1 MMNKLA
7 KPARKQSKVH
17 RSLLLGSFSALGLLA
32 VSTVTAGAKAVNV
45 GTGDTVWGIAQREG
59 LSTTKIEQANPSIN
73 RVSNSIDLIFAGQQL
88 QLPTAANLNQS
99 LSQQGLYTVQKGDTL
114 SRIAKRFHVTVAQ
127 LKTWNHLNNDL
138 IYVGQQLAVNAD
150 AAESVTPA
158 VDTQVAPT
166 EEVAVPTEN
175 ATVAVQPETTVS
187 EQPAASQAPVSAA
200 TASEAAASSE
210 APVQSV
216 APAQSQSTASS
227 DAPAASSAAT
237 SDVAASSAAQ
247 SLTSDSTVAS
257 ASQDA
262 QSQEVAQQPAAADE
276 NAEPAAQSA
285 SAATST
291 ASAAPAQ
298 SVAASSAQNTQ
309 TLNVQ
314 ASQTNNAANW
324 SQLFGTSFVE
334 VPAQS
339 ATQTVQTSQT
349 ASAATQTAQVSQTAS
364 VASQSA
370 QVNQTASTANT
381 QSAQAPVSQSAQS
394 TAAQPSQAQSQQTSQ
409 ATSQSTSAASNSSDL
424 QSGSVVSL
432 AVKLAN
438 SNIPYVWGG
447 NSLSGMD
454 CSGLVDYVYAHAT
467 GKQLP
472 HYTVSLESCVNQH
485 PVSQAQ
491 AGDLLFWG
499 QHGATYHT
507 AIYIG
512 NNQYVAA
519 PQPGENV
526 QIQSISQYFMPSF
539 AGTVK

>member
-1 MMNKLA
+1 MNKLA

-59 LSTTKIEQANPSIN
+59 LSTTKIEQTNPSIS
-73 RVSNSIDLIFAGQQL
+73 RVTNSIDLIFAGQQL
-88 QLPTAANLNQS
+88 QLPTATSLNQS

-114 SRIAKRFHVTVAQ
+114 GRIATHFHVTVAQ
-127 LKTWNHLNNDL
+127 LKSWNHLNSDL
-138 IYVGQQLAVNAD
+138 IYVGQQLVVNGDSAKLVSPSISTAASTNEVSSPEETTSAAD
-150 AAESVTPA
+150 A
-158 VDTQVAPT
+158 QPT
-166 EEVAVPTEN
+166 
-175 ATVAVQPETTVS
+175 TTS
-187 EQPAASQAPVSAA
+187 STQPAASLVSVSAA
-200 TASEAAASSE
+200 SSSVATVNTE
-210 APVQSV
+210 TPAQSV
-216 APAQSQSTASS
+216 ASSQPQTTVTS
-227 DAPAASSAAT
+227 DTVVSAADASSAAVVNSADQAITGDNNVAGT
-237 SDVAASSAAQ
+237 SQLPQ
-247 SLTSDSTVAS
+247 STN
-257 ASQDA
+257 
-262 QSQEVAQQPAAADE
+262 QEVAQQPAAADA
-276 NAEPAAQSA
+276 NAENGSQSSSDVTSASSYALAQSA
-285 SAATST
+285 STTGT
-291 ASAAPAQ
+291 A
-298 SVAASSAQNTQ
+298 Q
-309 TLNVQ
+309 TMNVQ
-314 ASQTNNAANW
+314 TNQISNSSNSAWTLDN
-324 SQLFGTSFVE
+324 SFVE
-334 VPAQS
+334 VPTQSAAQS
-339 ATQTVQTSQT
+339 SNTLTSY
-349 ASAATQTAQVSQTAS
+349 
-364 VASQSA
+364 ASQST
-370 QVNQTASTANT
+370 QDVNQAT
-381 QSAQAPVSQSAQS
+381 QSAQS
-394 TAAQPSQAQSQQTSQ
+394 TAVQASQTQSQQASQTTSP
-409 ATSQSTSAASNSSDL
+409 STSAASNSSDL

-472 HYTVSLESCVNQH
+472 HNTVALESCVNQH
-485 PVSQAQ
+485 PVSQAT

-519 PQPGENV
+519 PQPGQNV